1 MCRAFSAKLY
11 PGPDF
16 AEYLGRVLRL
26 ERHRLGPRIFVCGLR
41 IHEFALGFAVLG
53 ALLVGGLTEAWDL
66 SRATMGATA
75 AGSWLVLKDWRD
87 LFPSTRNTASW
98 SLLPHRVPKD

>member
-1 MCRAFSAKLY
+1 
-11 PGPDF
+11 
-16 AEYLGRVLRL
+16 VLRL

-41 IHEFALGFAVLG
+41 IHEFTLGFAVLG
-53 ALLVGGLTEAWDL
+53 ALLVGGLTDAWEL

-75 AGSWLVLKDWRD
+75 AGSWLVIKDWRD

-98 SLLPHRVPKD
+98 SLLPHRVPKE